1 MTDRTDTRRLFVAVP
16 LPEPARSVVA
26 DLVDGVR
33 AGEPERSHVRWVRTD
48 GLHLTLRFLGAVS
61 PERATA
67 VSARLADIAAAT
79 APIAVVLAGAGAFP
93 SAGRPRVLWLAVAA
107 GADELV
113 ALAGEVSRALVPLGW
128 PAEERSFRPHLTLAR
143 ADAGQTLELRPV
155 ELDRIVLEAVGEI
168 GSVARNHHLE
178 LKEIEPSEVSG
189 DADRLK
195 QLVLNLLD
203 NSIKYTPPQGR
214 VFVTLKN
221 EAGTAVL
228 SVEDTGVGIPEE
240 DLPHVFE
247 RFYRADKAR
256 GRDPGGS
263 GLGLSI
269 AAWIV
274 DQHEGEISIDSTPA
288 LGTTVTVRL
297 PLAAASPQQ

>member
-1 MTDRTDTRRLFVAVP
+1 MSRPPVTDRTDTRRLFVAVP

-143 ADAGQTLELRPV
+143 ADGVSTGPA
-155 ELDRIVLEAVGEI
+155 AA
-168 GSVARNHHLE
+168 AR
-178 LKEIEPSEVSG
+178 
-189 DADRLK
+189 
-195 QLVLNLLD
+195 
-203 NSIKYTPPQGR
+203 
-214 VFVTLKN
+214 
-221 EAGTAVL
+221 
-228 SVEDTGVGIPEE
+228 
-240 DLPHVFE
+240 
-247 RFYRADKAR
+247 
-256 GRDPGGS
+256 
-263 GLGLSI
+263 
-269 AAWIV
+269 
-274 DQHEGEISIDSTPA
+274 
-288 LGTTVTVRL
+288 
-297 PLAAASPQQ
+297 LAAAAAELTVAFTAGELVLMESHTGRGPARYESLCAAPLAGEPHGP